1 MKMYSVI
8 LCGGSGT
15 RLWPLSRKSYSK
27 QFLSL
32 YSENSLI
39 QETFFRMKGLM
50 PVSHIFVVTSKDGY
64 FDVLRQ
70 LQEVDQNFNAK
81 QILIEPLALN
91 TAPAITYA
99 IKHLVEVIGIP
110 LDVPVMIAPSD
121 HYIADT
127 AAYNKIVQNFA
138 LHIGSYIGTIGITPT
153 KPETGYGYIKKGE
166 LLDPYHVVTEFKEKP
181 NQEVAKSYMDG
192 GQYVWNSGM
201 YLFSAT
207 TFVEELKKH
216 APAIHAHFEKDMG
229 TFLSDFSV
237 MPSISIDYAISEK
250 SDKVV
255 VYEGDFGWND
265 IGSFDSLAELQGGK
279 EDARHVN
286 IDSDNIFIH
295 NGNNKVIATIGVHDL
310 NIIDTKDGLLI
321 KKRGTGEDVKKVVE
335 KMKELKMKEVDH
347 NMLGYRPWGKYEVLV
362 DQPNHK
368 VKKII
373 VYPGGRLSLQSHS
386 RRSEHWVIVKGIAT
400 VTHNDKQMTLKENE
414 STFIPVNT
422 KHRLENRAEGLL
434 EVIEV
439 QTGDYFEEDDIIRYD
454 DDYDRVK

>member
-1 MKMYSVI
+1 MYSVI
-8 LCGGSGT
+8 LCGGAGT

-50 PVSHIFVVTSKDGY
+50 PTSHIFVVTGKDGY

-70 LQEVDQNFNAK
+70 LQEVDEHFDAK
-81 QILIEPLALN
+81 QILVEPVALN

-99 IKHLVEVIGIP
+99 IKHLVEMVKVP
-110 LDVPVMIAPSD
+110 LTTPIMIAPSD
-121 HYIADT
+121 HYIADSG
-127 AAYNKIVQNFA
+127 AYTKIVKDFA
-138 LHIGSYIGTIGITPT
+138 LTVGPHIGTIGITPT
-153 KPETGYGYIKKGE
+153 KPETGYGYIKKGD
-166 LLDPYHVVTEFKEKP
+166 LIKPYHAVTEFKEKP
-181 NQEVAKSYMDG
+181 SQEIAKSYVDSG
-192 GQYVWNSGM
+192 KYVWNSGM
-201 YLFSAT
+201 YLFAIE
-207 TFVEELKKH
+207 TFIEELKKH
-216 APAIHAHFEKDMG
+216 APGIHEHFKKDMK
-229 TFLSDFSV
+229 TFLSDFSL

-265 IGSFDSLAELQGGK
+265 IGSFDSLADLQDKK
-279 EDARHVN
+279 EDTRHIN
-286 IDSDNIFIH
+286 IDSHNIFIH
-295 NGNNKVIATIGVHDL
+295 NGNDKVIATIGVDDL

-368 VKKII
+368 VKKIV
-373 VYPGGRLSLQSHS
+373 VYPGGRLSLQSHGK
-386 RRSEHWVIVKGIAT
+386 RSEHWIIVKGIAG
-400 VTHNDKQMTLKENE
+400 VTHGESYKIFSENE
-414 STFIPVNT
+414 SVHIPVNT
-422 KHRLENRAEGLL
+422 KHRLENKGEGLL

-439 QTGDYFEEDDIIRYD
+439 QTGDYFGEDDIVRFD
-454 DDYDRVK
+454 DEYGRVGA